1 MEERGHEH
9 HPTAHRTG
17 FHWLDVS
24 LALSAFFVSLASLWL
39 TIHNARTMEK
49 LVASN
54 SYPNLDFGFDNRFD
68 FRDGQGERPAI
79 RLYLVNS
86 GIGPA
91 RLRAIEIGFA
101 GKPAAD
107 LHSLLAL
114 CCTQEP
120 AASLPNTNYWTSGDV
135 RGTMIQAGKDLTLF
149 AWPDAPGDPRWAR
162 LEAIRKGAAASKI
175 GLRVCYCS
183 VFDECYLRDSVR
195 REPERIGACPV
206 PAVPYTG
213 G

>member
-1 MEERGHEH
+1 MEERAPEH
-9 HPTAHRTG
+9 PHAAHRTG

-39 TIHNARTMEK
+39 TIHNARTMEE

-54 SYPNLDFGFDNRFD
+54 SYPNLDYQFDNLFD
-68 FRDGQGERPAI
+68 FQDGLGLRPALH
-79 RLYLVNS
+79 LYLVNS

-91 RLRAIEIGFA
+91 RLRAIEIGFG
-101 GKPAAD
+101 GKPTAD
-107 LHSLLAL
+107 LPALLDL

-120 AASLPNTNYWTSGDV
+120 AGSLPKTNAWSSGDM
-135 RGTMIQAGKDLTLF
+135 RGAMIQAGKNMTLF
-149 AWPDAPGDPRWAR
+149 AWAQAPGDPRWAR
-162 LEAIRKGAAASKI
+162 LDAARKAAKI

-183 VFDECYLRDSVR
+183 VFDECYLRDSDH
-195 REPERIGACPV
+195 REPERVKACPV
-206 PAVPYTG
+206 PAVPYMG

>member
-1 MEERGHEH
+1 MEERAHEH
-9 HPTAHRTG
+9 PHAAHRTG

-24 LALSAFFVSLASLWL
+24 LALSAFLVSLASLWL
-39 TIHNARTMEK
+39 TVHNARTMEK

-54 SYPNLDFGFDNRFD
+54 SYPNLDVQFDNLFD
-68 FRDGQGERPAI
+68 FQDGQGLRAALH
-79 RLYLVNS
+79 LYLVNS

-107 LHSLLAL
+107 LPALLVL
-114 CCTQEP
+114 CCTQE
-120 AASLPNTNYWTSGDV
+120 AAGSLPKTNSWSSGDA
-135 RGTMIQAGKDLTLF
+135 RGVMIQAGRNLTLF
-149 AWPDAPGDPRWAR
+149 AWPRAADDPRWAR
-162 LEAIRKGAAASKI
+162 LEAARKADKI
-175 GLRVCYCS
+175 GIRVCYCS
-183 VFDECYLRDSVR
+183 VFDECYLHESQN
-195 REPERIGACPV
+195 REPKPVRGCPV